1 MPHKGVEYV
10 HMNLQEIRGDKILD
24 TAMPLLDNNIL
35 VEIKTLLGSNMSTYF
50 YEVGEALWWF
60 RIDFLKKIQN
70 IQDKNNTTIGRN
82 I

>member
-35 VEIKTLLGSNMSTYF
+35 VDYK
-50 YEVGEALWWF
+50 V
-60 RIDFLKKIQN
+60 
-70 IQDKNNTTIGRN
+70 NN
-82 I
+82 